1 MQLGIYVRKQP
12 DLSLIN
18 KSLSFFKEE
27 DPFFATETE
36 LKGIEMP
43 INDLACINFYRLSH
57 YREKILF
64 LNEEDFNKR
73 AGFTIAQKI
82 VLVKKQNLVKLD
94 KNLIKDTQILLLDK
108 ENIRKAKNAELQS
121 VLR

>member
-12 DLSLIN
+12 DLSIVN
-18 KSLSFFKEE
+18 KVVSFFKEDE
-27 DPFFATETE
+27 IFFAVETE
-36 LKGIEMP
+36 LKDIELPM
-43 INDLACINFYRLSH
+43 NDMACINFYHLA
-57 YREKILF
+57 YYKEKILF
-64 LNEEDFNKR
+64 LDEEDFNKR
-73 AGFTIAQKI
+73 AGFSIGQKI

-94 KNLIKDTQILLLDK
+94 KNLTKDTQVFILDK